1 MADWTVVSVG
11 KGWAG
16 NVRRNTVVVTGT
28 NADDLSPALVGL
40 HRIDAV
46 VPTGR
51 SGTISGVTAVAAGAA
66 DYDGTNLSLFSAAA
80 SPGAFSNSSAELYI
94 YGV

>member
-1 MADWTVVSVG
+1 MADWTVVSVN
-11 KGWAG
+11 KGWNG
-16 NVRRNTVVVTGT
+16 DIRRNRVVVTGT

-51 SGTISGVTAVAAGAA
+51 SGTISGVTCVAGGAA
-66 DYDGTNLSLFSAAA
+66 AYDGTNLSVWTAAD
-80 SPGAFSNSSAELYI
+80 SPAALSNSSAELLI